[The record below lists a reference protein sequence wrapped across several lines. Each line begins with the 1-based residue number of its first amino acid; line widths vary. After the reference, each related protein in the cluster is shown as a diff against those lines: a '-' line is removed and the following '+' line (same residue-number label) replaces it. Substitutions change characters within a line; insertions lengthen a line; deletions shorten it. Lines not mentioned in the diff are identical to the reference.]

1 MRLSDFDYILPKELI
16 AQYPSPV
23 RDMSRLMV
31 LNRADGSI
39 EHRLFKDI
47 TDYLKSGDVLVI
59 NETKVLPA
67 RLNGYRDRT
76 GGRVELLL
84 INSGSQKIENFWG
97 AHEVERHRWNVLI
110 DRKTTKG
117 ETIIFGD
124 GKLRGRI
131 IHKDGKTDGSGAGR
145 KIEFSGNGN
154 VRQILAEIGVPPLPP
169 YIKRTP
175 TEIDRERYQTVY
187 AKNDGSLAAPT
198 AGLHFT
204 DELINDLKSYG
215 IEIVSITLHIGT
227 GTFTPVRADDIRKH
241 KMNEEYFEIS
251 EKTAKIINNA
261 KKDGRRIIAVGTT
274 VTRALESAAQKTGY
288 LRATK
293 GFTSL
298 FIYPGYPFKIIDGLI
313 TNFHLP
319 GSTLIMLVSA
329 FAGRENI
336 LEAYAEAVRMQYRFY
351 SYGDAML
358 IL

>member
-1 MRLSDFDYILPKELI
+1 MKLSNFDYFLPKELI

-31 LNRADGSI
+31 LRRADGRL
-39 EHRLFKDI
+39 EHRLFRNI
-47 TDYLKSGDVLVI
+47 TDYLRDGDVLVI

-67 RLNGYRDRT
+67 RLHGHRDST

-84 INSGSQKIENFWG
+84 INEIKHNTWSI
-97 AHEVERHRWNVLI
+97 LL
-110 DRKTTKG
+110 DRKTING

-124 GKLRGRI
+124 GKLRGRV
-131 IHKDGKTDGSGAGR
+131 IHKDNSKAGR

-154 VRQILAEIGVPPLPP
+154 IKQILAEIGLPPLPP
-169 YIKRTP
+169 YIKRSP
-175 TEIDRERYQTVY
+175 VEIDRERYQTVY

-204 DELINDLKSYG
+204 DELINNLKSCG
-215 IEIVSITLHIGT
+215 VEIVSITLHIGR
-227 GTFTPVRADDIRKH
+227 GTFTPVRVDDISKH
-241 KMNEEYFEIS
+241 KMEAEYFEIS
-251 EKTAKIINNA
+251 EKTVNIINEA
-261 KKDGRRIIAVGTT
+261 KKDRRRIIAVGTT
-274 VTRALESAAQKTGY
+274 STRALESVSEKTGY
-288 LRATK
+288 LRTTK
-293 GFTSL
+293 GYTPL
-298 FIYPGYPFKIIDGLI
+298 FIYPGYSFKVIDGLI

-319 GSTLIMLVSA
+319 HSTLIMLVSA

-336 LEAYAEAVRMQYRFY
+336 LRAYAEAVRMRYRFY